1 MSTKGPGKLVV
12 ISGPSGA
19 GKDTL
24 LKRLLEECP
33 APLIASVSATTR
45 PPRPGERDGE
55 AYHFLNEAD
64 FAARRQ
70 RGEFLE
76 CFQVHGRGHWYGTL
90 ESAVT
95 PSLAE
100 GKWVVLEIDVQGA
113 LAVADRYADA
123 ITIFVRAVSIEELER
138 RLRARGTESDAE
150 IDQRLEAAREELRHA
165 GRYRHQIVNQDLD
178 KAVEEICQI
187 LTQTGD

>member
-1 MSTKGPGKLVV
+1 MSIKGPGKLIV

-24 LKRLLEECP
+24 LKRLLEECH
-33 APLIASVSATTR
+33 APLVASVSATTR
-45 PPRPGERDGE
+45 RPRPGERDGE
-55 AYHFLNEAD
+55 AYHFLDESE

-76 CFQVHGRGHWYGTL
+76 CFQVHGRGYWYGTL

-95 PSLAE
+95 PSLAA
-100 GKWVVLEIDVQGA
+100 GNWVVLEIDVQGA
-113 LAVADRYADA
+113 LTVARRYPHA
-123 ITIFVRAVSIEELER
+123 ITIFVRAASIEELER

-150 IDQRLEAAREELRHA
+150 IAQRLEAAREELGHA
-165 GRYRHQIVNQDLD
+165 GRYRHQVVNQDLD